1 MNIPTLTTHGSA
13 NQGKDAAPLGEKN
26 PTLEI
31 RGSYSTP
38 LAGLL
43 KDRYL
48 QIKPT
53 LKRPI
58 LFVIINTVK
67 LILNHELSNIQ
78 GPP

>member
-31 RGSYSTP
+31 RGSISNP
-38 LAGLL
+38 LTGLL

-53 LKRPI
+53 L
-58 LFVIINTVK
+58 NETY
-67 LILNHELSNIQ
+67 LIRHNQYCKTNIE
-78 GPP
+78 P